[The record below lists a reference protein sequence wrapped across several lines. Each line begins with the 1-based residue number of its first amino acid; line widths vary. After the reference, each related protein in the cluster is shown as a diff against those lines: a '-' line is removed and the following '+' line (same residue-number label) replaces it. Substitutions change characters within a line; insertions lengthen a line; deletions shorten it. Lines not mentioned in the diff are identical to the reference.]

1 MKPSLRLIRLA
12 TLVIVALTL
21 TDCVPMRVNSFLERG
36 SDFTRYRTYTWA
48 PDDELVTGDPRLDNN
63 PFFLERLQADV
74 DAQLAARG
82 FEKITAG
89 TPELLLHYHVRID
102 QQLDANNADQKYGY
116 YDNCE
121 PYVYD
126 AGTIL
131 LDFVDARTRKL
142 VWRGWAE
149 GTMEGFI
156 DNQDW
161 MEERI
166 DEAVTRILA
175 RLTRSVG
182 DRCGDDD
189 CAGRPSPDPRW
200 RQRAVLEIGL
210 SSRAP
215 LRAGSEMAEDDRRTI
230 STEHDAWRLTASA
243 TLPNSNLSRPLRP

>member
-1 MKPSLRLIRLA
+1 MGVEPTEAGETSMKPSLRLIRLA

-142 VWRGWAE
+142 VWRGWA
-149 GTMEGFI
+149 
-156 DNQDW
+156 
-161 MEERI
+161 
-166 DEAVTRILA
+166 
-175 RLTRSVG
+175 
-182 DRCGDDD
+182 
-189 CAGRPSPDPRW
+189 
-200 RQRAVLEIGL
+200 
-210 SSRAP
+210 SRAP